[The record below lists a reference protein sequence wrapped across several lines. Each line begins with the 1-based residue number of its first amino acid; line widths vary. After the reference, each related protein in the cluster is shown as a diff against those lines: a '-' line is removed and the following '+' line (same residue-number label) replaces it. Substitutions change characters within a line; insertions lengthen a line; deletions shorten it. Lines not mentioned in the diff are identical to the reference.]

1 MTVELDAIVERL
13 AAGAAGGEGVEAYA
27 ELTTETSVSAYEGE
41 VERLTSA
48 SSSGVG
54 VRVVKDGRLGYA
66 YTADL
71 SDAGLRECLAEAR
84 ANLEVSGEDPG
95 NVLPEAAAYE
105 ALDGLFDTRQAE
117 VDPERKVS
125 LALDLE
131 ARTRAADPK
140 VTQVESARYGDVVGE
155 VAIASSLGVTGSF
168 AVTHAWCV
176 SIAMATEDGQSQ
188 VGYGVDAARALED
201 LDPGPVAREAADRA
215 VRMLGA
221 AQPPTRTVPVVFD
234 RMVAPS
240 LLGVLLAGLS
250 AEEVQKR
257 RSLFADR
264 LGQQVGAAGLRL
276 VDDGRL
282 VDGPGAAP
290 FDGEGVPTRRTV
302 LIDDGVLQCF
312 LHNTATAARDDGDAS
327 STGNAR
333 RGSFKSPRGLGPQ
346 PVPGAGRARPGRPAG
361 PGRRGPARPGR
372 VRRPLR
378 RQPDHRRLLGR
389 GERPVVPRRPAGR
402 AGQGGDRGRPAA
414 RHPQGHRRRR
424 LRPPLH
430 HRLDRRLQP
439 PDRRDDRRRRLR

>member
-1 MTVELDAIVERL
+1 MTMELDAIVERL
-13 AAGAAGGEGVEAYA
+13 AAEATGGEGVEAYA
-27 ELTTETSVSAYEGE
+27 ELTTETSVSAFQGE

-54 VRVVKDGRLGYA
+54 VRVVSDGRLGYA

-95 NVLPEAAAYE
+95 NVLPDAAAYE

-117 VDPERKVS
+117 VDPERKVN

-155 VAIASSLGVTGSF
+155 VAIASSLGVRGSF

-176 SIAMATEDGQSQ
+176 SIAMATEDGESQ
-188 VGYGVDAARALED
+188 VGYGVDAARALAD

-221 AQPPTRTVPVVFD
+221 VQPPTRTVPVVFD

-240 LLGVLLAGLS
+240 LLGVVLAGLS

-282 VDGPGAAP
+282 VAGPGAAP
-290 FDGEGVPTRRTV
+290 FDGEGVPTGRTV
-302 LIDDGVLQCF
+302 LIDDGVLACF
-312 LHNTATAARDDGDAS
+312 LHNTATAARDGGGAR
-327 STGNAR
+327 STGNAGR
-333 RGSFKSPRGLGPQ
+333 VSFKSTPGVSAHNLFLEPGELDQAGLLAQDVSGVHSGANPITGDFSVGVSGLWFRDGQ
-346 PVPGAGRARPGRPAG
+346 LAEPVREATVAAQLLDILKGIDAVGSDLRFTTGSIGGSSLLVGEMTVAGA
-361 PGRRGPARPGR
+361 
-372 VRRPLR
+372 
-378 RQPDHRRLLGR
+378 
-389 GERPVVPRRPAGR
+389 
-402 AGQGGDRGRPAA
+402 
-414 RHPQGHRRRR
+414 
-424 LRPPLH
+424 
-430 HRLDRRLQP
+430 
-439 PDRRDDRRRRLR
+439 

>member
-1 MTVELDAIVERL
+1 MTMELDAIVERL
-13 AAGAAGGEGVEAYA
+13 AAEAAGGEGVEAYA
-27 ELTTETSVSAYEGE
+27 ELTTETSVAAFQGE

-71 SDAGLRECLAEAR
+71 SDGGLRECLAEAR

-105 ALDGLFDTRQAE
+105 ALDGLFDTRLAE
-117 VDPERKVS
+117 ADPERKVS

-131 ARTRAADPK
+131 ARTKAADPK

-155 VAIASSLGVTGSF
+155 VAIASSLGIKGSF

-176 SIAMATEDGQSQ
+176 SVALATEDGQSQ
-188 VGYGVDAARALED
+188 MGYAVDAARALDD

-221 AQPPTRTVPVVFD
+221 AKPPTRTVPVVFD

-250 AEEVQKR
+250 AEAVQKG

-282 VDGPGAAP
+282 VAGPGAAP

-302 LIDDGVLQCF
+302 LVDDGVLQCF
-312 LHNTATAARDDGDAS
+312 LHNTATAARDGGAG
-327 STGNAR
+327 STGNAL
-333 RGSFKSPRGLGPQ
+333 RGSFKSTPGVSAHNLFLEPGELDQAGLL
-346 PVPGAGRARPGRPAG
+346 A
-361 PGRRGPARPGR
+361 
-372 VRRPLR
+372 
-378 RQPDHRRLLGR
+378 
-389 GERPVVPRRPAGR
+389 R
-402 AGQGGDRGRPAA
+402 AGEGLLVQDVSGVHSGANPITGDFSVGVSGLLFRDGQLAEPVREATVAAHLLDILKGIDAVGSDLRFTTGSIGGSSLLVGEMTVAGA
-414 RHPQGHRRRR
+414 
-424 LRPPLH
+424 
-430 HRLDRRLQP
+430 
-439 PDRRDDRRRRLR
+439 

>member
-1 MTVELDAIVERL
+1 MTIELDAIVERL
-13 AAGAAGGEGVEAYA
+13 AAEAAGGEGVEAYA
-27 ELTTETSVSAYEGE
+27 ELTTETSVTAFQGE
-41 VERLTSA
+41 VERLASA

-54 VRVVKDGRLGYA
+54 VRVVKEGRLGYA

-71 SDAGLRECLAEAR
+71 SDDGLRECLAEAR

-95 NVLPEAAAYE
+95 NVLPGAGDYE

-117 VDPERKVS
+117 VNPERKVA

-155 VAIASSLGVTGSF
+155 VAVASSIGVAGSF
-168 AVTHAWCV
+168 AVTHAWCFSV
-176 SIAMATEDGQSQ
+176 ALATEDGQSQ
-188 VGYGVDAARALED
+188 VGYGVDAARAIDD

-221 AQPPTRTVPVVFD
+221 VKPPTRTVPVVFD

-264 LGQQVGAAGLRL
+264 LGQRVGAPGLRL

-282 VDGPGAAP
+282 VAGPGAAP

-302 LIDDGVLQCF
+302 LIDDGVLACF
-312 LHNTATAARDDGDAS
+312 LHNTATAAREGGAA
-327 STGNAR
+327 STGNAHR
-333 RGSFKSPRGLGPQ
+333 ASFKSTPGVSAHNLFLEPGELDQAGLL
-346 PVPGAGRARPGRPAG
+346 A
-361 PGRRGPARPGR
+361 
-372 VRRPLR
+372 
-378 RQPDHRRLLGR
+378 
-389 GERPVVPRRPAGR
+389 R
-402 AGQGGDRGRPAA
+402 AGEGLLVQDVSGVHSGANPITGDFSVGVSGLLFRDGQLAEPVREATVAAQLLDILGGIDAVGSD
-414 RHPQGHRRRR
+414 
-424 LRPPLH
+424 LRFTTGSIGGSSL
-430 HRLDRRLQP
+430 LIGEMTVAGA
-439 PDRRDDRRRRLR
+439 

>member
-13 AAGAAGGEGVEAYA
+13 AAEATGGEGVEAYA
-27 ELTTETSVSAYEGE
+27 ELTTETSVTAFQGE

-54 VRVVKDGRLGYA
+54 VRVVSDGRLGYA

-71 SDAGLRECLAEAR
+71 SDEGLRECLAEAR

-95 NVLPEAAAYE
+95 NVLPDAAAYE

-117 VDPERKVS
+117 ADPERKVA

-155 VAIASSLGVTGSF
+155 VAVASSIGVAGSF
-168 AVTHAWCV
+168 AVTHAWCFSV
-176 SIAMATEDGQSQ
+176 ALATEDDQSQ
-188 VGYGVDAARALED
+188 MGYAVDAARALDD
-201 LDPGPVAREAADRA
+201 LDIGPVAREAADRA

-221 AQPPTRTVPVVFD
+221 TKPPTRTVPVVFD

-264 LGQQVGAAGLRL
+264 LGERVGASGLRL

-282 VDGPGAAP
+282 VAGPGAAP

-312 LHNTATAARDDGDAS
+312 LHNTATAARDGGDAR

-333 RGSFKSPRGLGPQ
+333 RGSFKSTPGVSAHNLFLEPGDLDQAGLL
-346 PVPGAGRARPGRPAG
+346 A
-361 PGRRGPARPGR
+361 
-372 VRRPLR
+372 
-378 RQPDHRRLLGR
+378 
-389 GERPVVPRRPAGR
+389 R
-402 AGQGGDRGRPAA
+402 AGEGLLVQDVSGVHSGANPITGDFSVGVSGLLFRDGQLAEPVREATVAAQLLDILKGIEAVGSDLRFTTGSIGGSSLLIGEMTVAGA
-414 RHPQGHRRRR
+414 
-424 LRPPLH
+424 
-430 HRLDRRLQP
+430 
-439 PDRRDDRRRRLR
+439 

>member
-1 MTVELDAIVERL
+1 MTIELDAIVERL
-13 AAGAAGGEGVEAYA
+13 AAEATGGEGVEAYA
-27 ELTTETSVSAYEGE
+27 ELTTETSVSAFQGE

-54 VRVVKDGRLGYA
+54 VRVVADGRLGYA

-71 SDAGLRECLAEAR
+71 RDQGLRECLAEAR

-95 NVLPEAAAYE
+95 NVLPEAAAYQ
-105 ALDGLFDTRQAE
+105 ALDGLFDVRQA
-117 VDPERKVS
+117 DTSPERKVA

-155 VAIASSLGVTGSF
+155 VAIASSIGVKGSF
-168 AVTHAWCV
+168 AVTHAWCL

-188 VGYGVDAARALED
+188 VGYGVDAARALDD

-221 AQPPTRTVPVVFD
+221 AKPATRTVPVVLD

-264 LGQQVGAAGLRL
+264 LGEHVGAAGLRL
-276 VDDGRL
+276 IDDGRL
-282 VDGPGAAP
+282 VAGPGAAP

-302 LIDDGVLQCF
+302 LIDDGVLECF
-312 LHNTATAARDDGDAS
+312 LHNTATAARGDAS
-327 STGNAR
+327 STGNGR
-333 RGSFKSPRGLGPQ
+333 RGSFKSSPGVSAHNLFLEPGELDQAGLL
-346 PVPGAGRARPGRPAG
+346 A
-361 PGRRGPARPGR
+361 
-372 VRRPLR
+372 
-378 RQPDHRRLLGR
+378 
-389 GERPVVPRRPAGR
+389 R
-402 AGQGGDRGRPAA
+402 AGEGLLVQDVSGVHSGANPITGDFSVGVSGLWFRNGELAEPVREATVAAHLLDILKGIEAVGSDLRFTTGSIGGSSLLIGQMTVAGA
-414 RHPQGHRRRR
+414 
-424 LRPPLH
+424 
-430 HRLDRRLQP
+430 
-439 PDRRDDRRRRLR
+439 

>member
-1 MTVELDAIVERL
+1 MTIELDAIVERL
-13 AAGAAGGEGVEAYA
+13 AAEATGGEGVEAYA
-27 ELTTETSVSAYEGE
+27 ELTTETSVSAFQGE

-54 VRVVKDGRLGYA
+54 VRVVADGRLGYA

-71 SDAGLRECLAEAR
+71 RDQGLRECLAEAR

-95 NVLPEAAAYE
+95 NVLPEAAAYQ
-105 ALDGLFDTRQAE
+105 ALDGLFDVRQAGTS
-117 VDPERKVS
+117 PERKVA

-155 VAIASSLGVTGSF
+155 VAIASSIGVKGSF
-168 AVTHAWCV
+168 AVTHAWCL

-188 VGYGVDAARALED
+188 VGYGVDAARALDD

-221 AQPPTRTVPVVFD
+221 AKPATRTVPVVLD

-264 LGQQVGAAGLRL
+264 LGEHVGAAGLRL
-276 VDDGRL
+276 IDDGRL
-282 VDGPGAAP
+282 VAGPGAAP

-302 LIDDGVLQCF
+302 LIDDGVLECF
-312 LHNTATAARDDGDAS
+312 LHNTATAARGDAS

-333 RGSFKSPRGLGPQ
+333 RGSFKSSPGVSAHNLFLEPGELDQAGLL
-346 PVPGAGRARPGRPAG
+346 A
-361 PGRRGPARPGR
+361 
-372 VRRPLR
+372 
-378 RQPDHRRLLGR
+378 
-389 GERPVVPRRPAGR
+389 R
-402 AGQGGDRGRPAA
+402 AGEGLLVQDVSGVHSGANPITGDFSVGVSGLWFRNGELAEPVREATVAAHLLDILKGIEAVGSDLRFTTGSIGGSSLLIGQMTVAGA
-414 RHPQGHRRRR
+414 
-424 LRPPLH
+424 
-430 HRLDRRLQP
+430 
-439 PDRRDDRRRRLR
+439 

>member
-1 MTVELDAIVERL
+1 MTIELDAIVERL
-13 AAGAAGGEGVEAYA
+13 AAEATGGEGVEAYA
-27 ELTTETSVSAYEGE
+27 ELTTETSVSAFQGE

-54 VRVVKDGRLGYA
+54 VRVVADGRLGYA

-71 SDAGLRECLAEAR
+71 RDQGLRECLAEAR

-95 NVLPEAAAYE
+95 NVLPEAAAYQ
-105 ALDGLFDTRQAE
+105 ALDGLFDVRQA
-117 VDPERKVS
+117 DTSPERKVA

-155 VAIASSLGVTGSF
+155 VAIASSIGVKGSF
-168 AVTHAWCV
+168 AVTHAWCL

-188 VGYGVDAARALED
+188 VGYGVDAARALDD

-221 AQPPTRTVPVVFD
+221 AKPATRTVPVVLD

-264 LGQQVGAAGLRL
+264 LGEHVGAAGLRL
-276 VDDGRL
+276 IDDGRL
-282 VDGPGAAP
+282 VAGPGAAP

-302 LIDDGVLQCF
+302 LIDDGVLECF
-312 LHNTATAARDDGDAS
+312 LHNTATAARGDAS

-333 RGSFKSPRGLGPQ
+333 RGSFKSSPGVSAHNLFLEPGELDQAGL
-346 PVPGAGRARPGRPAG
+346 
-361 PGRRGPARPGR
+361 
-372 VRRPLR
+372 LT
-378 RQPDHRRLLGR
+378 
-389 GERPVVPRRPAGR
+389 R
-402 AGQGGDRGRPAA
+402 AGEGLLVQDVSGVHSGANPITGDFSVGVSGLWFRNGELAEPVREATVAAHLLDILKGIEAVGSDLRFTTGSIGGSSLLIGEMTVAGA
-414 RHPQGHRRRR
+414 
-424 LRPPLH
+424 
-430 HRLDRRLQP
+430 
-439 PDRRDDRRRRLR
+439 

>member
-13 AAGAAGGEGVEAYA
+13 AAEAAGGEGVEAYA
-27 ELTTETSVSAYEGE
+27 ELTTETSVTAFQ
-41 VERLTSA
+41 
-48 SSSGVG
+48 GV
-54 VRVVKDGRLGYA
+54 VSDGRLGYA

-71 SDAGLRECLAEAR
+71 SDGGLRECLAEAR

-105 ALDGLFDTRQAE
+105 ALEGLFDTRQTEA
-117 VDPERKVS
+117 DPERKVS

-155 VAIASSLGVTGSF
+155 VAVASSLGVSGSF

-176 SIAMATEDGQSQ
+176 SVAMATEDGESQ
-188 VGYGVDAARALED
+188 IGYAVDAARALDD
-201 LDPGPVAREAADRA
+201 LDPGPVAREAANRA

-221 AQPPTRTVPVVFD
+221 TKPPTRTIPVVFD

-250 AEEVQKR
+250 AEEVQKG

-264 LGQQVGAAGLRL
+264 IGQQVGAAGLRL

-302 LIDDGVLQCF
+302 LIEDGVLRCF
-312 LHNTATAARDDGDAS
+312 LHNTASAAREGDGTS

-333 RGSFKSPRGLGPQ
+333 RASFKSTPGISAHNLFLEPGDLDQAGL
-346 PVPGAGRARPGRPAG
+346 
-361 PGRRGPARPGR
+361 
-372 VRRPLR
+372 LS
-378 RQPDHRRLLGR
+378 
-389 GERPVVPRRPAGR
+389 R
-402 AGQGGDRGRPAA
+402 AGEGLLVQDVSGVHSGANPITGDFSVGVSGLLFRDGQLAEPVREATVAAHLLDILKGIDAVGSDLRFTTGSIGGSSLLIGEMTVAGA
-414 RHPQGHRRRR
+414 
-424 LRPPLH
+424 
-430 HRLDRRLQP
+430 
-439 PDRRDDRRRRLR
+439 

>member
-1 MTVELDAIVERL
+1 MTIELDAIVERL
-13 AAGAAGGEGVEAYA
+13 AAEATGGEGVEAYA
-27 ELTTETSVSAYEGE
+27 ELTTETSVSAFQGE

-54 VRVVKDGRLGYA
+54 VRVVADGRLGYA

-71 SDAGLRECLAEAR
+71 RDQGLRECLAEAR

-95 NVLPEAAAYE
+95 NVLPEAAAYQ
-105 ALDGLFDTRQAE
+105 ALDGLFDVRQA
-117 VDPERKVS
+117 DTSPERKVA

-155 VAIASSLGVTGSF
+155 VAIASSIGVKGSF
-168 AVTHAWCV
+168 AVTHAWCL

-188 VGYGVDAARALED
+188 VGYGVDAARALDD

-221 AQPPTRTVPVVFD
+221 AKPATRTVPVVLD

-264 LGQQVGAAGLRL
+264 LGEQVGAAGLRL
-276 VDDGRL
+276 IDDGRL
-282 VDGPGAAP
+282 VAGPGAAP

-302 LIDDGVLQCF
+302 LIDDGVLECF
-312 LHNTATAARDDGDAS
+312 LHNTATAARGDAS

-333 RGSFKSPRGLGPQ
+333 RGSFKSSPGVSAHNLFLEPGELDQAGLL
-346 PVPGAGRARPGRPAG
+346 A
-361 PGRRGPARPGR
+361 
-372 VRRPLR
+372 
-378 RQPDHRRLLGR
+378 
-389 GERPVVPRRPAGR
+389 R
-402 AGQGGDRGRPAA
+402 AGEGLLVQDVSGVHSGANPITGDFSVGVSGLWFRNGELAEPVREATVAAHLLDILKGIEAVGSDLRFTTGSIGGSSLLIGQMTVAGA
-414 RHPQGHRRRR
+414 
-424 LRPPLH
+424 
-430 HRLDRRLQP
+430 
-439 PDRRDDRRRRLR
+439 

>member
-13 AAGAAGGEGVEAYA
+13 AAEATGGEGVEAYA
-27 ELTTETSVSAYEGE
+27 ELTTETSVSAFQGE

-54 VRVVKDGRLGYA
+54 VRVVADGRLGYA

-71 SDAGLRECLAEAR
+71 SDQGLRECLAEAR

-95 NVLPEAAAYE
+95 NVLPEAAAYQ
-105 ALDGLFDTRQAE
+105 ALDGLFDTRQA
-117 VDPERKVS
+117 DTAPERKVA

-155 VAIASSLGVTGSF
+155 VAIASSIGVKGSF
-168 AVTHAWCV
+168 AVTHAWCL

-188 VGYGVDAARALED
+188 VGYAVDAARAIDD

-221 AQPPTRTVPVVFD
+221 VKPATRTVPVVLD

-264 LGQQVGAAGLRL
+264 LGEQVGAAGLRL
-276 VDDGRL
+276 IDDGRL
-282 VDGPGAAP
+282 VAGPGAAP

-302 LIDDGVLQCF
+302 LIDDGVLECF
-312 LHNTATAARDDGDAS
+312 LHNTATAARGDAS

-333 RGSFKSPRGLGPQ
+333 RGSFKSSPGVSAHNLFLEPGELDQAGLL
-346 PVPGAGRARPGRPAG
+346 A
-361 PGRRGPARPGR
+361 
-372 VRRPLR
+372 
-378 RQPDHRRLLGR
+378 
-389 GERPVVPRRPAGR
+389 R
-402 AGQGGDRGRPAA
+402 AGEGLLVQDASGVHSGANPITGDFSVGVSGLWFRNGELAEPVREATVAAQLLDILKGIEAVGSDLRFTTGSIGGSSLLIGQMTVAGA
-414 RHPQGHRRRR
+414 
-424 LRPPLH
+424 
-430 HRLDRRLQP
+430 
-439 PDRRDDRRRRLR
+439 